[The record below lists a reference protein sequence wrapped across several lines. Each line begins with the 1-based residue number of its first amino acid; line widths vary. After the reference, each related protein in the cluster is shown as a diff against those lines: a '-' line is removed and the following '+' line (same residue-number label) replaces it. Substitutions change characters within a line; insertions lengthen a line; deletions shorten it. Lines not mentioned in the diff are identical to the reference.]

1 MVRRRRAFDDNSK
14 NMNDPTVQD
23 LVENA
28 QIAYPEVPLR
38 LHEVRQSLPQALAVS
53 SLNLGVLD
61 QVADRG
67 ADPSSPERG

>member
-28 QIAYPEVPLR
+28 QIAYPEVPVR
-38 LHEVRQSLPQALAVS
+38 LHKVRQSLPQALAVS